1 MNPVGTLENAKAAN
15 PLIQLQTFGQS
26 IWLDYIRRDLLQGG
40 ELQRLITEDGLRG
53 MTSNPAIFEKAIA
66 GSTQYQDFLDSLA
79 SRTDLDAKGRY
90 ELLAIRDIQDA
101 ADLLAPVYQSTK
113 KRDGYVSLEVSP
125 YLAHDTSGT
134 IDEAR
139 RLWKSVARPNVM
151 IKVPGTAAGI
161 PAFRQLISEGI
172 NVNVTLLFA
181 QGVYE
186 EVAAAF
192 IDGVEKFA
200 ASGGEVSKVA
210 SVASFF
216 ISRIDSL
223 VDSLVGEQL
232 KKEPDA
238 ARKAK
243 LQSILGKVAIA
254 NGKLTYEA
262 YQRIF
267 SSPRWEALAAK
278 GAQTQRVLWAS
289 TSTKN
294 PNYRDVLYV
303 EELIG
308 PDTVNTIPPATLDA
322 FRDHG
327 KPRPSLTENLDGAR
341 KTMTDLAAVGI
352 VMKEVTDKLTID
364 GVKLFADAFDTLLA
378 AVEKSTKRTATPTP
392 QVNRQSASLPTDLD
406 TAVKK
411 NLNDWRA
418 SGKVRRLWQGDAS
431 LWTGDDEANWL
442 GWLGITDEQLAGAAK
457 FSDLANEV
465 RSAGFSDI
473 LLLGMGGSSL
483 CPEVLAL
490 TFPQTP
496 GFPRLHILDSTD
508 PAQIRSVEKKVNLAK
523 TLFIVSSKSGSTLEP
538 NIYKQYFFE
547 RVQQTLGN
555 NGGNKKDK
563 AGSHFIAIT
572 DPGSKMQ
579 QVAERDRFRHIF
591 YGVPSIGGRY
601 SALSNFG
608 MVPAAAMGLD
618 TRKFLERTKEMV
630 EACKPSIPVEQNPG
644 VMLGLIMGTAA
655 KLGRDKITLI
665 TSPGIAD
672 LGAWLEQ
679 LIAESTGKLGKGII
693 PVDREAL
700 GAPEVYG
707 DSRNNDRIFAYL
719 RLETAPDPAQ
729 DAKVAAI
736 EKAGQPVVRIEV
748 SDIYSLGQEFFRWEI
763 ATAVAGSIL
772 GINAFNQPDVEAS
785 KIVTKQ
791 LTSEYE
797 SKGSLPPE
805 KPLLEEA
812 GFKLFTDDKNAR
824 DLSQAVGS
832 DRSLKNYLRAHLAR
846 LGAGDYFALLG
857 YVEMNAAHEALL
869 QDLRMTVR
877 DRKRVATC
885 LGFGPRFLHSTGQAY
900 KGGPNSGVFLQITS
914 DDAQDL
920 PVPGQKYTFGVVK
933 AAQARGDFQVLA
945 DRKRRALRV
954 HLGSDVKAGLTKLTE
969 LVKQIL

>member
-1 MNPVGTLENAKAAN
+1 MNPVGTLETAKAVN
-15 PLIQLQTFGQS
+15 PLVQLQNFGQS
-26 IWLDYIRRDLLQGG
+26 IWLDYIRRDLMASG

-53 MTSNPAIFEKAIA
+53 MTSNPSIFEKAIA
-66 GSTQYQDFLDSLA
+66 GGQYQDSLDSLA
-79 SRTDLDAKGRY
+79 GRNDVDAKGRY

-101 ADLLAPVYQSTK
+101 ADLLRPVYVSTK

-125 YLAHDTSGT
+125 YLAHDTNGT
-134 IDEAR
+134 LDEAR
-139 RLWKSVARPNVM
+139 RLWKTVSRENVM
-151 IKVPGTAAGI
+151 IKVPGTAEGI
-161 PAFRQLISEGI
+161 PAIRQLISEGI

-181 QGVYE
+181 QPVYE

-192 IDGVEKFA
+192 IDGVDKFA
-200 ASGGEVSKVA
+200 ASGGDVSKVA

-223 VDSLVGEQL
+223 VDSLVEDKL
-232 KKEPDA
+232 KKETDA

-243 LQSILGKVAIA
+243 LQGILGKVAIA

-262 YQRIF
+262 YERIF
-267 SSPRWEALAAK
+267 STPRWKALAAK

-294 PNYRDVLYV
+294 KNYRDVLYI

-308 PDTVNTIPPATLDA
+308 PDTVNTVPPATLDA
-322 FRDHG
+322 FRNHG
-327 KPRPSLTENLDGAR
+327 KPRQSLTENVEAAR
-341 KTMTDLAAVGI
+341 NTMSDLAAVGI
-352 VMKEVTDKLTID
+352 MMKDVTDKLTAD

-378 AVEKSTKRTATPTP
+378 EVEKNTKRSSTPK
-392 QVNRQSASLPTDLD
+392 VNAQSASLPADLD
-406 TAVKK
+406 AAVKK

-418 SGKVRRLWQGDAS
+418 SGKVRRLWQHDAS
-431 LWTGDDEANWL
+431 LWTNDDEASWL
-442 GWLGITDEQLAGAAK
+442 GWLNITDQQLADAAK
-457 FSDLANEV
+457 LKALADEV
-465 RSAGFSDI
+465 KSAGFSDI

-483 CPEVLAL
+483 CPEVLSL
-490 TFPQTP
+490 TYPQTP

-547 RVQQTLGN
+547 RVQQTIGA
-555 NGGNKKDK
+555 DK

-579 QVAERDRFRHIF
+579 LVAERDHFRHIF

-618 TRKFLERTKEMV
+618 IDKFLQRTKEMV
-630 EACKPSIPVEQNPG
+630 EACQPTTPVEQNPG
-644 VMLGLIMGTAA
+644 AMLGLIMGTAA

-665 TSPGIAD
+665 TSPGISD

-693 PVDREAL
+693 PVDRETL
-700 GAPEVYG
+700 GAPDVYG
-707 DSRNNDRIFAYL
+707 NDRVFAYL
-719 RLETAPDPAQ
+719 QLQGASDPAQ
-729 DAKVAAI
+729 DAKVTAL
-736 EKAGQPVVRIEV
+736 EKAGQPVVRIAV
-748 SDIYSLGQEFFRWEI
+748 SDTYSLGQEFFRWEI
-763 ATAVAGSIL
+763 ATAVAGSII

-797 SKGSLPPE
+797 TKGALPTE
-805 KPLLEEA
+805 KPIVEEA
-812 GFKLFTDDKNAR
+812 GFRLFTDERNAAE
-824 DLSQAVGS
+824 LAKATGS
-832 DRSLKNYLRAHLAR
+832 DHSLKNYLRAHLAR
-846 LGAGDYFALLG
+846 LGAGDYFALLA
-857 YVEMNAAHEALL
+857 YIEMNAEHEALL
-869 QDLRMTVR
+869 QALRLNVR
-877 DRKRVATC
+877 DHEHVSTV

-900 KGGPNSGVFLQITS
+900 KGGPNSGVFLQVTC
-914 DDAQDL
+914 DDAHDL

-954 HLGSDVKAGLTKLTE
+954 HLGSDVKAGLTKLAE